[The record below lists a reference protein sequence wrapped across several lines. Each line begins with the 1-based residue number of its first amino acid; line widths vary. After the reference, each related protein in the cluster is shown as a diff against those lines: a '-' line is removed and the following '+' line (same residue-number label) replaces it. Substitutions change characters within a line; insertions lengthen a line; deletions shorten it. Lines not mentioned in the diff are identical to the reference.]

1 MIAISG
7 RIFCANQIE
16 AELLASLLEEH
27 TRLTRQE
34 PGCLS
39 FHMSRTAD
47 PLVWLFDEAF
57 DNHDAYQAHVSRT
70 RTTPWHGATAHLRR
84 EVKTTGL

>member
-7 RIFCANQIE
+7 RIFCANLVE

-27 TRLTRQE
+27 TRLTRAE

-39 FHMSRTAD
+39 FHMLPTSD
-47 PLVWLFDEAF
+47 PLIWLTDEAF
-57 DNHDAYQAHVSRT
+57 ADHDAYKAHISRT
-70 RTTPWHGATAHLRR
+70 RQTPWHGATAHLRR
-84 EVKTTGL
+84 DVKTTGL

>member
-27 TRLTRQE
+27 TQLTRAE

-39 FHMSRTAD
+39 FNMSRTAD
-47 PLVWLFDEAF
+47 PLVWLLDEAF
-57 DNHDAYQAHVSRT
+57 NDEEAYQAHLSRT
-70 RTTPWHGATAHLRR
+70 RSTPWYGATAHLRR
-84 EVKTTGL
+84 DVKITGL